1 MTIESVYNLLPK
13 KTNGL
18 VSFGTIQK
26 RYGVS
31 TGSLNRGLEGFDTS
45 EGIAFEA
52 FEALITRGVITLPDP
67 TPTPVV
73 TVETG
78 IGAQLAV
85 LTPTSITQIDRF
97 NPGTVDPQTYLL
109 NGKLQ
114 ELQALQAQNQQLA
127 ADIETLRAN
136 QNKGFE
142 ALQALTM
149 VEAKLRLENRQLTQE
164 RALQAIENQGLEAQL
179 NQLGILGKSSE

>member
-13 KTNGL
+13 KSNGL

-31 TGSLNRGLEGFDTS
+31 TGTLNRGLEGFDTS
-45 EGIAFEA
+45 DGITVEA
-52 FEALITRGVITLPDP
+52 FKVLITRGVITLPDP

-78 IGAQLAV
+78 IGGQLAV
-85 LTPTSITQIDRF
+85 LGSTTINQIDRF

-127 ADIETLRAN
+127 SDIETLRAN
-136 QNKGFE
+136 QTRGFE

-149 VEAKLRLENRQLTQE
+149 VEAKLKLENRQLAQE
-164 RALQAIENQGLEAQL
+164 KALQAIENQGLEAQL
-179 NQLGILGKSSE
+179 KELGILGKSPE

>member
-13 KTNGL
+13 KSNGL
-18 VSFGTIQK
+18 ISFGTIQK

-31 TGSLNRGLEGFDTS
+31 TGTLNRGLEEFDTS
-45 EGIAFEA
+45 DGITVEA
-52 FEALITRGVITLPDP
+52 FKALITRGVITLPDP

-78 IGAQLAV
+78 IGGQLAV
-85 LTPTSITQIDRF
+85 LGSTTINRIDQF

-127 ADIETLRAN
+127 SDIETLRAN
-136 QNKGFE
+136 QTRGFE

-149 VEAKLRLENRQLTQE
+149 VEAKLKLENRQLAQE
-164 RALQAIENQGLEAQL
+164 KALQAIENQGLEAQL
-179 NQLGILGKSSE
+179 NQLGILGKSPE